1 MNSGD
6 YNYIWQFSEWP
17 NWRFDLAAL
26 AGPMVEVSRAQGL
39 LMGRLADVGMA
50 LRDQASLAALTQDV
64 VKTSEIEGEQL
75 NVESVR
81 SSIARRLGVD
91 IGALD
96 SGGSARR
103 RCRRDGARCHRQLPC
118 TSVAGAS
125 VRLARRAVSY
135 RLLRSFQDQCW
146 QLA

>member
-50 LRDQASLAALTQDV
+50 LRDQASLAALTEDV

-81 SSIARRLGVD
+81 SSL
-91 IGALD
+91 
-96 SGGSARR
+96 ARR
-103 RCRRDGARCHRQLPC
+103 RDRADAGGVGPRPSPKGPLRAPWRQCIEPRDAAFLQLGKCHR
-118 TSVAGAS
+118 V
-125 VRLARRAVSY
+125 
-135 RLLRSFQDQCW
+135 
-146 QLA
+146 